1 MQKIKQMEAK
11 QSTAKY
17 WVYFF
22 VWLAIL
28 LVMMYD
34 INGFTRKFFWL
45 ALPGVFTYFVK
56 AMDLIDANTKA

>member
-1 MQKIKQMEAK
+1 MEERK
-11 QSTAKY
+11 STNKN
-17 WVYFF
+17 WIYFF

-28 LVMMYD
+28 VVMMWD

-56 AMDLIDANTKA
+56 SMDLIDANTPT